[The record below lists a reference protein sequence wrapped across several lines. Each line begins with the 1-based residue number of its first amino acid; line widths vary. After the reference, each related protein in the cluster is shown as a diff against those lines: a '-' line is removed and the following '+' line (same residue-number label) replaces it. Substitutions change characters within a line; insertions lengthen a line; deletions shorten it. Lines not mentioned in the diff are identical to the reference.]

1 MQGQIYGWPSN
12 LAYRSREVEQKY
24 RDFFSSKAHPSSI
37 LDTREQLASIPYNA
51 SVVLHYWS
59 VEDER
64 IYKCLWPDLA
74 DNSKVNFFFQN
85 SSWQGDHA
93 YIGIPGDLDLTDE
106 EFMNRVSGSENWI
119 IPSTTLSYDEVIEE
133 ISDRGFNDI
142 LESEPAEEIIVSAA
156 MSEGLSN
163 GLFTLTEKG
172 KLYIQD
178 AGNDWFGDADDVT
191 FAAKVKPDPS
201 QKVWSEL
208 DQKRQEIIIEMIETT
223 LADVNAQNYKF
234 AAYLGS
240 LIALNPSISPE
251 MRAKLESLPSALIKQ
266 ALRV

>member
-1 MQGQIYGWPSN
+1 
-12 LAYRSREVEQKY
+12 
-24 RDFFSSKAHPSSI
+24 
-37 LDTREQLASIPYNA
+37 
-51 SVVLHYWS
+51 VLQYWC

-74 DNSKVNFFFQN
+74 ENSKVNFFFQN
-85 SSWQGDHA
+85 SSWQGDRT
-93 YIGIPGDLDLTDE
+93 YIGVPGDLDLTDE
-106 EFMNRVSGSENWI
+106 EFMNRVYGSHDWI
-119 IPSTTLSYDEVIEE
+119 IPNTTLSYDDVIEE

-142 LESEPAEEIIVSAA
+142 LESEPTEEIIVSAA
-156 MSEGLSN
+156 IAEGLSN
-163 GLFTLTEKG
+163 GLFSLTEKG
-172 KLYIQD
+172 KLYIED

-191 FAAKVKPDPS
+191 FAAEVKPDPS

-208 DQKRQEIIIEMIETT
+208 DQKRQAVIIEIIEAT

-240 LIALNPSISPE
+240 LIALNPSISTE
-251 MRAKLESLPSALIKQ
+251 IRAKLENLPSALIKQ